1 MGRAFGPAH
10 FLGAQR
16 IFENDGTPYFVS
28 LARGTKL
35 FFNILRKY
43 GTPLPYR
50 CTCLWHWPTL
60 HRRARLYKRRDR
72 IPSRQKKIEAVEEFL
87 VGLHDLPMPL
97 AYTYLRSQA

>member
-35 FFNILRKY
+35 FFNILRTVNMGHLWLITVVSEKSKQGRPKY
-43 GTPLPYR
+43 NETTVQATPPGA
-50 CTCLWHWPTL
+50 THITP
-60 HRRARLYKRRDR
+60 
-72 IPSRQKKIEAVEEFL
+72 IQ
-87 VGLHDLPMPL
+87 
-97 AYTYLRSQA
+97 